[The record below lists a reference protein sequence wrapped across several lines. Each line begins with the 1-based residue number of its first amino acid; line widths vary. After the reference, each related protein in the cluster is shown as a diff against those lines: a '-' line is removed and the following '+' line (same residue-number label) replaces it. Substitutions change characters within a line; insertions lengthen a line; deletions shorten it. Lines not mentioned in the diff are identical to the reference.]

1 MSEGLQSILHDA
13 YVKERKL
20 NLLYSAL
27 AELDGVTDADSF
39 PGKACDE
46 QDGSLQVLL
55 EINEKY
61 GNKDIDPGI
70 IEKLGEGVLQIK
82 SGHSSREELMK
93 LILDYENELVEDYKK
108 SLRFLTA
115 DDQTRRLVNKML
127 TVKLVHKRDLLDKLN
142 Q

>member
-1 MSEGLQSILHDA
+1 MSEALQSILHDA

-27 AELDGVTDADSF
+27 AELDEATDEESF
-39 PGKACDE
+39 PGRACDE

-70 IEKLGEGVLQIK
+70 IEKLGESVLQIK
-82 SGHSSREELMK
+82 SGHSGREELMK
-93 LILDYENELVEDYKK
+93 QILDYENELVEDYKK

-115 DDQTRRLVNKML
+115 DDQTRRLINKML